1 MYGLLPRR
9 VIGGPCAVV
18 LALLVGATAP
28 SIGVAQ
34 TQSPSVKP
42 VPAPPGSWHAASQA
56 QLDETLTGLLQ
67 RYGAPGGVLL
77 LSGPD
82 GPPQIAAAGLAEVSG
97 RHPAKQRLVRPDTR
111 FHIASTGKMMTA
123 VAVLQLVEEGKLALD
138 SPVMPLI
145 DLPGA
150 ARLLHIT
157 TATVGDL
164 LSQRSGLP
172 DCLRNAKTP
181 VPRHPNP
188 RWTVEEAL
196 TKSPCGSPTTPG
208 QYAYSNTNFLLLGRI
223 IEKIDRRSLAA
234 SLTARIFRRAGMT
247 ATTLGAA
254 LTEGNLAHGYQMPV
268 KKGRPRVDSS
278 AYAYSSPLGDAPVT
292 TTAAD
297 LDRFLTALFR
307 QPGRLL
313 RPETLAAMVED
324 RAGEENDEG
333 YGFGLVVEDS
343 DWGKKLGHP
352 GRLGGFRCEAW
363 YFPEADRTII
373 LILNGDENGR
383 DDVGLRLAHALL
395 PPPPAPPSESLPSAA
410 PLIDPPTAPIPVTEK

>member
-1 MYGLLPRR
+1 MPLPCSVSRAPILAL
-9 VIGGPCAVV
+9 IGGAV
-18 LALLVGATAP
+18 ACVGGAM
-28 SIGVAQ
+28 AQ
-34 TQSPSVKP
+34 TPAP
-42 VPAPPGSWHAASQA
+42 DPAPPSHAVTQA
-56 QLDETLTGLLQ
+56 QFDEALAAQLR

-77 LSGPD
+77 VSGPD
-82 GPPQIAAAGLAEVSG
+82 GPPQIAAAGVAELPKASASKP
-97 RHPAKQRLVRPDTR
+97 RPVRPDTR

-123 VAVLQLVEEGKLALD
+123 VAVLQLVEEGKLSLD

-145 DLPGA
+145 GLPGA
-150 ARLLHIT
+150 ARLPHLA

-164 LSQRSGLP
+164 LSQRSGIP

-181 VPRHPNP
+181 VPRHPSP

-196 TKSPCGSPTTPG
+196 TKSPCGTPTTPG

-223 IEKIDRRSLAA
+223 IEKLDRRPLAESLN
-234 SLTARIFRRAGMT
+234 ARIFRPAGMT

-254 LTEGNLAHGYQMPV
+254 LSEVNLAHGYQAAV

-292 TTAAD
+292 TTITD
-297 LDRFLTALFR
+297 LDRFMSALFR

-363 YFPEADRTII
+363 HYPEVNRTIL

-395 PPPPAPPSESLPSAA
+395 PPPPAPPPDTLPTEN
-410 PLIDPPTAPIPVTEK
+410 IPIPEK

>member
-1 MYGLLPRR
+1 MSRLPRF
-9 VIGGPCAVV
+9 GGRCPGV
-18 LALLVGATAP
+18 LALSVAALVQCAHPAH
-28 SIGVAQ
+28 AQ
-34 TQSPSVKP
+34 TAL
-42 VPAPPGSWHAASQA
+42 PAPPPLVNPVAPAVTQA
-56 QLDETLTGLLQ
+56 QLDETLAAQLR

-82 GPPQIAAAGLAEVSG
+82 GPPQIAAAGLAELPKN
-97 RHPAKQRLVRPDTR
+97 PAAKPRPVRPDTR

-145 DLPGA
+145 GLPGA
-150 ARLLHIT
+150 ARLPHIA

-164 LSQRSGLP
+164 LSQRSGIP

-181 VPRHPNP
+181 VLRHPSP

-196 TKSPCGSPTTPG
+196 TRSPCGNPTTPG

-223 IEKIDRRSLAA
+223 IEQIDRRSLAE
-234 SLTARIFRRAGMT
+234 SLNARIFRPAGMT

-254 LTEGNLAHGYQMPV
+254 LNEANLAHGYQAAV

-292 TTAAD
+292 TTITD
-297 LDRFLTALFR
+297 LDRFMTALFR

-333 YGFGLVVEDS
+333 YGYGLVVEDS

-363 YFPEADRTII
+363 HYPEADRTIL

-395 PPPPAPPSESLPSAA
+395 PPAPPPETVPDTALSVPPDTPS
-410 PLIDPPTAPIPVTEK
+410 TENIPATEK